1 MKIAYI
7 YTALTT
13 VGGADRVITEK
24 ANYFAECFGY
34 DVYII
39 TDSQGKEVPKFALSP
54 KIHLINLDIMFGQ
67 QYNHSFFVRGF
78 IYFKLMRKYKKELQK
93 QLMKIRPDFTIST
106 LGRDIDFI
114 TSINDGSKKIAEAHT
129 TRKNVRNFESMMK
142 RNIIYKFVGKIWRAK
157 LEKTVKKFDSLV
169 VLTNDDALEWSKVRN
184 SILIPNSLPFYPQIT
199 SNNTNK
205 KVISVGRFEIEKGH
219 DRLID
224 VWSEVVKKNSDW
236 ILEIYGEGT
245 LKKSLINIAK
255 EKGLSDSILFKPSS
269 PNISKEYIES
279 SFCIMTSRYEGFGM
293 VLIEAMACGLPCI
306 AYDCP
311 SGPRNIIREGI
322 DGFLVTDGD
331 TQQMAEKIC
340 FLIEHE
346 NIRKEMGQA
355 GYSNVKK
362 YKADE
367 IMKKWEQL
375 FVSLK

>member
-24 ANYFAECFGY
+24 ANYFADNLGY

-39 TDSQGKEVPKFALSP
+39 TDSQGKETPKFALSP
-54 KIHLINLDIMFGQ
+54 KIHLVNLDIMFGQ
-67 QYNHSFFVRGF
+67 QYNHFFFVRGF
-78 IYFKLMRKYKKELQK
+78 IYFKLMRKYKKELLT
-93 QLMKIRPDFTIST
+93 QLMRIRPDFTIST

-114 TSINDGSKKIAEAHT
+114 TSIKDGSKKIAEAHT
-129 TRKNVRNFESMMK
+129 TRNNIRNFESMMRK
-142 RNIIYKFVGKIWRAK
+142 NILYRFVGKIWGNK
-157 LEKTVKKFDSLV
+157 LEKAVKKFNALV
-169 VLTNDDALEWSKVRN
+169 VLTDDDALEWSKVRN
-184 SILIPNSLPFYPQIT
+184 SIVIPNSLPFYPQIT
-199 SNNTNK
+199 SINTNK
-205 KVISVGRFEIEKGH
+205 KIISVGRFEIEKGH
-219 DRLID
+219 DRLIN
-224 VWSEVVKKNSDW
+224 VWSEVIKKHSDW

-245 LKKSLINIAK
+245 LKKSLINVAK
-255 EKGLSDSILFKPSS
+255 EKRLSDSILFKPSS
-269 PNISKEYIES
+269 PDICKEYTNS
-279 SFCIMTSRYEGFGM
+279 SFCVMTSRYEGFGM

-311 SGPRNIIREGI
+311 SGPRNIIRDGI

-331 TQQMAEKIC
+331 AQRMAEKIC

-355 GYSNVKK
+355 GHSNVKK
-362 YKADE
+362 YNADE